1 MCLWSVLTSLPLGV
15 SSSSGLFLLTNFS
28 LDISFSWPLY
38 LDNWQLF
45 PLPFS
50 NNSSSCRLSLD
61 AIHSFQNQISM
72 SQQEKIERVRF
83 LSIKKIYAENRTRQN
98 WRKHRQ
104 TAALCN
110 NSIEKVTF
118 RPQFDCAQLLFPF
131 PFSLFSFLF
140 SLLHSP
146 LLSSPLLFSS
156 LLFSPLLC
164 SALLFSTLL
173 YSFSAFL
180 RSPWCWSFSAKHPLE
195 KLAQTS
201 PNIGP
206 GGAASW
212 ERSWASGKAAST
224 AGLCFCV
231 YVFACVVQIPYHR

>member
-1 MCLWSVLTSLPLGV
+1 MFWH
-15 SSSSGLFLLTNFS
+15 LFLSASLHLRVSFS
-28 LDISFSWPLY
+28 WPIFLFISFSWPLY

-131 PFSLFSFLF
+131 PFSLFSFL
-140 SLLHSP
+140 SSTPLSSPLLCSS
-146 LLSSPLLFSS
+146 LLSSPLLCSS
-156 LLFSPLLC
+156 LLYSSLL
-164 SALLFSTLL
+164 
-173 YSFSAFL
+173 
-180 RSPWCWSFSAKHPLE
+180 
-195 KLAQTS
+195 
-201 PNIGP
+201 I
-206 GGAASW
+206 
-212 ERSWASGKAAST
+212 
-224 AGLCFCV
+224 LCV
-231 YVFACVVQIPYHR
+231 S

>member
-1 MCLWSVLTSLPLGV
+1 MPTECFDIPSSRRLFIFGSLSLDK
-15 SSSSGLFLLTNFS
+15 FS

-83 LSIKKIYAENRTRQN
+83 LSIKKIYAENRTHQN

-110 NSIEKVTF
+110 NSIEKVTL

-140 SLLHSP
+140 SLLPSP
-146 LLSSPLLFSS
+146 LLCSSLLFSS
-156 LLFSPLLC
+156 LLSF
-164 SALLFSTLL
+164 ALLFSSLL

-180 RSPWCWSFSAKHPLE
+180 RSPWCWSFFAKHPLE